1 MNKIWIISLLTDFT
15 ASFNSHFFLT
25 VGLNRLK
32 LIEFTVR
39 IYFLFF
45 KKRRKIKWRFKDF
58 FVLEEMNGRN
68 YEYRNEQS
76 NCNLLALS
84 LNSGRSNFFR
94 PVFHNNIPLFPL
106 LTRMA
111 PCEGD
116 LRSTGD
122 DSENFHSLSIHD
134 GGLVRRTTMKH
145 FKERANGRKPP
156 LRLVYK
162 LTAFS
167 EHPHPWTL
175 ARKENLRVTLL
186 CEYLYISPWWI
197 ANYYC

>member
-1 MNKIWIISLLTDFT
+1 M
-15 ASFNSHFFLT
+15 
-25 VGLNRLK
+25 
-32 LIEFTVR
+32 
-39 IYFLFF
+39 
-45 KKRRKIKWRFKDF
+45 
-58 FVLEEMNGRN
+58 EEN

-76 NCNLLALS
+76 NCNLLAPFTNFWSEQSLS
-84 LNSGRSNFFR
+84 AS
-94 PVFHNNIPLFPL
+94 FHNNIPLFPL

-156 LRLVYK
+156 PRLVYK

-167 EHPHPWTL
+167 EHPKPMNTNSE
-175 ARKENLRVTLL
+175 RKPESQITMRLSILL
-186 CEYLYISPWWI
+186 SMV
-197 ANYYC
+197 NR

>member
-1 MNKIWIISLLTDFT
+1 MTDGLYCYIQFT
-15 ASFNSHFFLT
+15 FLT

-32 LIEFTVR
+32 LIELTAR
-39 IYFLFF
+39 IYFFFF
-45 KKRRKIKWRFKDF
+45 KNWRKIKWRFKDF
-58 FVLEEMNGRN
+58 FCLS
-68 YEYRNEQS
+68 RNERERIMNIVMNS
-76 NCNLLALS
+76 RTAICLLLS
-84 LNSGRSNFFR
+84 LNPGRSNLYR

-156 LRLVYK
+156 PRLVYK
-162 LTAFS
+162 LTAIS
-167 EHPHPWTL
+167 EHPNPWTL
-175 ARKENLRVTLL
+175 TRKENLRVTLL
-186 CEYLYISPWWI
+186 CDYLLFSPWWI
-197 ANYYC
+197 VNYYC

>member
-156 LRLVYK
+156 PRLVYK

-167 EHPHPWTL
+167 EHPNPWTL
-175 ARKENLRVTLL
+175 TRKENLRVKLL
-186 CEYLYISPWWI
+186 CDYLYFSPWWI
-197 ANYYC
+197 VNYYC

>member
-1 MNKIWIISLLTDFT
+1 MTDGLYCFIQL
-15 ASFNSHFFLT
+15 SFFL
-25 VGLNRLK
+25 LSDINKLK
-32 LIEFTVR
+32 LIEFTAR

-58 FVLEEMNGRN
+58 FRLR
-68 YEYRNEQS
+68 RNERERIMNTVMNS
-76 NCNLLALS
+76 STAICLLFP
-84 LNSGRSNFFR
+84 LNSGRSNLSR

-186 CEYLYISPWWI
+186 CEYLYFSSWWI
-197 ANYYC
+197 VNYYC